1 MSNRTLVFS
10 ATSLAFLLVFV
21 GAIGYSS
28 KAIFIKLAYRYG
40 ADSVSLVA
48 LRMAFSLP
56 FFLIAAAYSQKQRK
70 ASDFQL
76 SKKHWGQIIVLGI
89 MGYYVASLFDF
100 WSLQYLT
107 ASLGRLILFTY
118 PTLVLLLSAIFL
130 KRRISWGEAGAVL
143 LSYIGIALA
152 FSQSVELAQGEFFWR
167 GVALS
172 FGSALAFAIYLMG
185 SGEFLPKMGT
195 LRYNSITMSIACFAI
210 IIHHG
215 IQHQW
220 ALFDFPAPVYW
231 HCFGMA
237 MLATVIPS
245 FMVAEGIR
253 RLGAGPASIISS
265 VGPISTIM
273 LAAVF
278 LGESFGNW
286 QWLGAV
292 LVIGGVLL
300 LSWWKRKRGTPSS
313 TSNRT

>member
-1 MSNRTLVFS
+1 MSNKTLVLS
-10 ATSLAFLLVFV
+10 ANGLAFVLVFV

-56 FFLIAAAYSQKQRK
+56 FFLIAAAYSRKQRK

-76 SKKHWGQIIVLGI
+76 TRKHWGQIIVLGL
-89 MGYYVASLFDF
+89 MGYYIASLLDF

-107 ASLGRLILFTY
+107 ASLARLILFTY
-118 PTLVLLLSAIFL
+118 PTMVLLLSALFL
-130 KRRISWGEAGAVL
+130 KRPFSWGEAGAVL
-143 LSYIGIALA
+143 LSYVGIALA
-152 FSQSVELAQGEFFWR
+152 FSQSVELAEGELFWK

-172 FGSALAFAIYLMG
+172 FGSALTFAIYMMG

-195 LRYNSITMSIACFAI
+195 LRYNSLAMSIACFAI

-220 ALFDFPAPVYW
+220 ALFDFPTPVYW

-237 MLATVIPS
+237 ILATVLPS

-253 RLGAGPASIISS
+253 RLGAAPASIISS
-265 VGPISTIM
+265 VGPISTII
-273 LAAVF
+273 LASVF
-278 LGESFGNW
+278 LDESFGHW

-300 LSWWKRKRGTPSS
+300 LSWWKRRKR
-313 TSNRT
+313 N